1 MTIED
6 VAYNVKMNWN
16 TIKNIEKQ
24 YLNEHYSKPSLHE
37 VSRIAID
44 EFAVLKGH
52 VYMTVV
58 LDLDSGRVLFVGKDR
73 SKESLDEFWKRVK
86 RSGAKIKAVAID
98 MWPAYIGSVVENCP
112 EADIVFDHFHIIK
125 MLNQKLDEIRRDL
138 FRDETLY
145 NKRSLIKGT
154 RWLLLKNQDNLSE
167 TASAR
172 LNEALAVNQPLATA
186 YYLKEELRLLWDQ
199 NGIEQA
205 WDFLKSWVKKA
216 YESGLVKLREFAN
229 TLMAHYTGILNWYK
243 HRIST
248 GKLEGFNNKI
258 KVLKRKAYG
267 YRDFDFF
274 ILKIHALHLSRYE
287 LL

>member
-6 VAYNVKMNWN
+6 VAYNVKMSWN

-24 YLNEHYSKPSLHE
+24 YLHEHYSKPCLNG
-37 VSRIAID
+37 VTRIAID

-52 VYMTVV
+52 VYMSVV
-58 LDLDSGRVLFVGKDR
+58 MDIDTGRVLFVGKDR
-73 SKESLDEFWKRVK
+73 SKGSLDVFWQRIKK
-86 RSGAKIKAVAID
+86 SGTRIKAVAMD
-98 MWPAYIGSVVENCP
+98 MWPAYISSVMENCP

-125 MLNQKLDEIRRDL
+125 MFNQKLDEIRRDIY
-138 FRDETLY
+138 RDETQY

-154 RWLLLKNQDNLSE
+154 RWLLLRNQNNLSE
-167 TASAR
+167 SASEK
-172 LNEALAVNQPLATA
+172 LKEALTVNKPLATA
-186 YYLKEELRLLWDQ
+186 YYLKEELKLLWLQVD
-199 NGIEQA
+199 IHKACE
-205 WDFLKSWVKKA
+205 FLTSWVKKA
-216 YESGLVKLREFAN
+216 YESGIFKLREFAN
-229 TLMAHYTGILNWYK
+229 TLMSHYTGILNWYN

-248 GKLEGFNNKI
+248 GKLEGLNNKI

>member
-24 YLNEHYSKPSLHE
+24 YLKEHYSKPSLHE
-37 VSRIAID
+37 LSRIAID

-52 VYMTVV
+52 AYMTVV
-58 LDLDSGRVLFVGKDR
+58 LDVDSGRVLFVGKDR
-73 SKESLDEFWKRVK
+73 SKESLDEFWRRVK

-98 MWPAYIGSVVENCP
+98 MWPAYIGSVMENCP
-112 EADIVFDHFHIIK
+112 DADIVFDHFHIIK
-125 MLNQKLDEIRRDL
+125 ILNQKLDEIRRDI

-167 TASAR
+167 TVSAR
-172 LNEALAVNQPLATA
+172 LNEALAVNQPLAIA

-199 NGIEQA
+199 NSIEQA
-205 WDFLKSWVKKA
+205 WYFLKSWVKKA
-216 YESGLVKLREFAN
+216 YASGLVKLREFAN
-229 TLMAHYTGILNWYK
+229 TLMSHYTGILNWYK